1 MNWADWGIIAI
12 IVLSGLI
19 SLKRG
24 FIKEALSL
32 LIWVLAFVIARMFSA
47 NMSTLLVD
55 YIDVATVRYAA
66 AFAILFAAT
75 LVAGALVNYLIS
87 TLVRITG
94 LSGTDRA
101 LGIVFGLA
109 RGGLL
114 VVVVVALIKNTP
126 LTESLW
132 WAQSSL
138 IPEFL
143 MLEQWSFELFGKI
156 ARAIMGTAQ

>member
-47 NMSTLLVD
+47 NMTTLLVD
-55 YIDVATVRYAA
+55 YIDVPTIRYAA

-75 LVAGALVNYLIS
+75 LMVGALVNYLIS

-94 LSGTDRA
+94 LSGTDRV
-101 LGIVFGLA
+101 LGIIFGLG
-109 RGGLL
+109 RGALL
-114 VVVVVALIKNTP
+114 VVVAVALIKHTP
-126 LTESLW
+126 LTDAMW
-132 WAQSSL
+132 WAQSVL

-143 MLEQWSFELFGKI
+143 MLEEWSFELFGKI
-156 ARAIMGTAQ
+156 ARAIMGAAE

>member
-1 MNWADWGIIAI
+1 MNGADWVIIAI
-12 IVLSGLI
+12 IALSGVI

-24 FIKEALSL
+24 FIKEAMSL
-32 LIWVLAFVIARMFSA
+32 LVWVLAFVVARMFSG
-47 NMSTLLVD
+47 NLSTLLVN

-75 LVAGALVNYLIS
+75 LMLGALVNYLIS

-94 LSGTDRA
+94 LSGTDRV
-101 LGIVFGLA
+101 LGVAFGIA

-114 VVVVVALIKNTP
+114 VIVAVALIKNTP
-126 LTESLW
+126 LTDSLW

-143 MLEQWSFELFGKI
+143 MLEQWSFELFGKL
-156 ARAIMGTAQ
+156 ARAIMDVAQ

>member
-1 MNWADWGIIAI
+1 MNWADWAIIAI

-32 LIWVLAFVIARMFSA
+32 LIWVLAFIIARMFSA
-47 NMSTLLVD
+47 NLATLLVD

-66 AFAILFAAT
+66 AFAMLFAAT
-75 LVAGALVNYLIS
+75 LMVGALVNYLIG
-87 TLVRITG
+87 TLVRMTG
-94 LSGTDRA
+94 LSGTDRL
-101 LGIVFGLA
+101 LGIIFGVA

-114 VVVVVALIKNTP
+114 VVVAVALVKHTP
-126 LTESLW
+126 LTEAMW
-132 WAQSSL
+132 WYESAL

-143 MLEQWSFELFGKI
+143 MLEEWSFELFSKI
-156 ARAIMGTAQ
+156 ARSIMGAGQ

>member
-1 MNWADWGIIAI
+1 MNWADWAIIAI

-19 SLKRG
+19 SLNRG

-47 NMSTLLVD
+47 NMATLLVD

-66 AFAILFAAT
+66 AFAMLFAAT
-75 LVAGALVNYLIS
+75 LMVGALINYLIG
-87 TLVRITG
+87 TLVRMTG
-94 LSGTDRA
+94 LSGTDRM

-109 RGGLL
+109 RGALL
-114 VVVVVALIKNTP
+114 VVVAVALVKNTP
-126 LTESLW
+126 LTEAMW
-132 WAQSSL
+132 WYESAL

-143 MLEQWSFELFGKI
+143 MLEEWSFELFNEI
-156 ARAIMGTAQ
+156 ARAIMGAGQ

>member
-1 MNWADWGIIAI
+1 MIWVDWGIIAI

-47 NMSTLLVD
+47 NMATLLVD
-55 YIDVATVRYAA
+55 YIDVATIRYAA

-75 LVAGALVNYLIS
+75 LMVGALVNYLIG

-94 LSGTDRA
+94 LSGTDRV
-101 LGIVFGLA
+101 LGIIFGLA
-109 RGGLL
+109 RGALL
-114 VVVVVALIKNTP
+114 IVVAIALIKHTP

-132 WAQSSL
+132 WSQSAL

-156 ARAIMGTAQ
+156 ARAIMGAAQ